1 MADNQ
6 TTVALNIGSQ
16 RIGMAVFEPSK
27 NGGLV
32 LKSFDSETLVADPA
46 TDAIRHSQTRAAIA
60 QLVQRMKL
68 GKTKVRYA
76 IPGQSVFTRF
86 VKLPPLQD
94 DNIEQLVTFEAQQHV
109 PFPINEVVWDYE
121 LLESTGDKEVVIVA
135 IKGDALDEINRG
147 VNDSGLSTAEVDVAP
162 MALYN
167 SFRAV
172 HGNLTEP
179 VLIIDIGAK
188 TTNLLHI
195 EGGRFFT
202 RSINIGGVSIT
213 SAIAK
218 EYGVSFIEA
227 ENQKISNG
235 LVALGGGHTEQL
247 DESVAA
253 LAMTIRNALTR
264 LPAEIAR
271 TTNYYRS
278 QHGGNAPKQV
288 FLAGGGASLPYTR
301 EFFEEKLHLPVEIFN
316 PLGIVTV
323 GKGVNIDRLQ
333 AESHM
338 MGELVG
344 LGLRG
349 MGKAKINI
357 DLVPATVEQSRA
369 AQRRKPML
377 FAAAAIVIA
386 GAGAFAAFQSIA
398 AGKAENEVKTMSD
411 AKESLAPV
419 QAEINDLLKK
429 EKELRRVADAYVGA
443 EADRTFWVDAIAELR
458 GAFASDAVWLTELV
472 PLADHDPF
480 PPASTATGGPKI
492 SGVGTEVVKA
502 DFISTPFNSSS
513 MVDVKP
519 SAVAPV
525 VSTKGKKTV
534 SAPVVAEGAANALRV
549 RGLWRENPQSQDI
562 VSALVKKLKDGNST
576 HFKFKAVGPDGKE
589 VDIPDDKIL
598 ISVTPVAVEG
608 EFALPFEIVLP
619 LAREVI
625 IK

>member
-27 NGGLV
+27 SGGLV
-32 LKSFDSETLVADPA
+32 LKSYDSESILADPA
-46 TDAIRHSQTRAAIA
+46 SDAIRHSQTRLAIG

-68 GKTKVRYA
+68 GKSKVRYA
-76 IPGQSVFTRF
+76 ISGQSVFTRF

-121 LLESTGDKEVVIVA
+121 LLESSGEKEVVIVA
-135 IKGDALDEINRG
+135 IKGDALDDINRG
-147 VNDSGLSTAEVDVAP
+147 VNESGLTTAEVDVAP

-172 HGNLTEP
+172 YGNVEEP
-179 VLIIDIGAK
+179 ILLIDIGAK
-188 TTNLLHI
+188 TTNLLYI

-202 RSINIGGVSIT
+202 RSIAIGGVSIT
-213 SAIAK
+213 AAIAK
-218 EYGVSFIEA
+218 EYGVSFVEA
-227 ENQKISNG
+227 EGQKIGNG

-278 QHGGNAPKQV
+278 QHGGNAPKHV
-288 FLAGGGASLPYTR
+288 FLAGGGATLPYTR

-316 PLGIVTV
+316 PLSIVTI
-323 GKGVNIDRLQ
+323 GKGVDADRLQ
-333 AESHM
+333 GEAHM

-349 MGKAKINI
+349 IGKAKINI

-369 AQRRKPML
+369 SERRKPML
-377 FAAAAIVIA
+377 IAAAAILIA
-386 GAGAFAAFQSIA
+386 GAGAYAGFQTVA
-398 AGKAENEVKTMSD
+398 AGKAGDEAKTMSD
-411 AKESLAPV
+411 AKESLAPQ
-419 QAEINDLLKK
+419 QAEINGLLKK
-429 EKELRRVADAYVGA
+429 EAELRRVADAYVGA
-443 EADRTFWVDAIAELR
+443 EADRTFWIDAIAELR

-472 PLADHDPF
+472 PLADHNPF
-480 PPASTATGGPKI
+480 PPAPVEGAPKVTGLGM
-492 SGVGTEVVKA
+492 EVVKA
-502 DFISTPFNSSS
+502 DFTTTAYGSSS

-519 SAVAPV
+519 AAPPAATTRGKKGPV
-525 VSTKGKKTV
+525 V
-534 SAPVVAEGAANALRV
+534 PVATEGTANAIRI
-549 RGLWRENPQSQDI
+549 RGLWRENALSQDV
-562 VSALVKKLKDGNST
+562 VSALLKKLKESNST
-576 HFKFKAVGPDGKE
+576 HFKFKTLGPDGKTE
-589 VDIPDDKIL
+589 TEIPPEKIL
-598 ISVTPVAVEG
+598 IEVKPKADAG
-608 EFALPFEIVLP
+608 EFALPFEIILP
-619 LAREVI
+619 LSREVV